1 MLPRS
6 RPAAAMAAA
15 ASPAACARASGPRA
29 GARLAVRTAA
39 LPADGR
45 GDGAATYKE
54 LGMSDTRALSTS
66 HSAVDQKNLLWA
78 SSVYNA
84 GQLDEL
90 RKEKG

>member
-45 GDGAATYKE
+45 GDGATSKE
-54 LGMSDTRALSTS
+54 LGTSAIRALSTS
-66 HSAVDQKNLLWA
+66 HSVVDQKKLLWA

>member
-45 GDGAATYKE
+45 GDGAASKE
-54 LGMSDTRALSTS
+54 LGMSATRALSTS